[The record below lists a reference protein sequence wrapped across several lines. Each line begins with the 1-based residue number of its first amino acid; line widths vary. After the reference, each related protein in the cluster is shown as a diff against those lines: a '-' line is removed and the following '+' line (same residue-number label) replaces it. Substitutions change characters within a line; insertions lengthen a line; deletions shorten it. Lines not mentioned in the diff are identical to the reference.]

1 MLHHSIPPSER
12 HAPWSWVFSTHAER
26 LAADGFASTDVNKL
40 AWQASDNTAWALI
53 SHSPVVWVQLG
64 GSGSGGGW
72 TPTLYKSDPTT
83 PCLLKTG
90 AQTLAIKAGTVV
102 KVGASTIPFPT
113 QTNVS
118 LPTLAGGE
126 DYSVWVRPDGVAVAV
141 ADPYPTPAAPPVTG
155 AVKIG
160 GFHYGLVAPGTTVAG
175 GSFATTGT
183 GMIWTQGDVD
193 KIAGINEWSLWDL
206 TYRPRSDPRGMA
218 CIQDGSGRGLF
229 WVDLYFCS
237 TDHISNGTS
246 RYNTAVASGT
256 VLPRIPLMFGGS
268 GPNNYSRLSWYEAN
282 EIAISH
288 RKRLM
293 SYEEFAAAAFGTT
306 EGQSLGGA
314 ASTIPTTTR
323 QPGYTSKWG
332 IEQVTG
338 NHWTFGADGATTAS
352 GSGWVSG
359 PGRGNTFWT
368 PYIIGLGGSRGDSTN
383 SGSRC
388 ASFSTA
394 ITTSIWSIGLRC
406 AADHFDGGAI

>member
-12 HAPWSWVFSTHAER
+12 HAPWSWVFSTQAER
-26 LAADGFASTDVNKL
+26 TAATGFTVDDVNKL
-40 AWQASDNTAWALI
+40 AWQVSDNTAWALT
-53 SHSPVVWVQLG
+53 SHSPAVWVQLG
-64 GSGSGGGW
+64 GSGSGSGGW

-113 QTNVS
+113 QTAVTMPA
-118 LPTLAGGE
+118 LTAGE
-126 DYSVWVRPDGVAVAV
+126 DYSVWVRPDGAAVAV
-141 ADPYPTPAAPPVTG
+141 ADPYPTPASPPVAG

-160 GFHYGLVAPGTTVAG
+160 GFHYGLVAPGTTPAG

-183 GMIWTQGDVD
+183 GMIWAQGDVD

-206 TYRPRSDPRGMA
+206 THRPRSDPRGMT
-218 CIQDGSGRGLF
+218 CIKDGSGRGLF

-237 TDHISNGTS
+237 PDHISNGTS
-246 RYNTAVASGT
+246 RYNTAVASHT

-268 GPNNYSRLSWYEAN
+268 GADNYSRLSWYEAN

-293 SYEEFAAAAFGTT
+293 SYEEFAAAAFGVT

-314 ASTIPTTTR
+314 SSTIPATAR
-323 QPGYTSKWG
+323 QAGYTSKWG
-332 IEQVTG
+332 GEQMTG
-338 NHWTFGADGATTAS
+338 HHWTFGNVAHGVAGRAWVTGAN
-352 GSGWVSG
+352 
-359 PGRGNTFWT
+359 RGQARGT
-368 PYIIGLGGSRGDSTN
+368 PYAVLFGGNRIDAAS

-388 ASFSTA
+388 SN
-394 ITTSIWSIGLRC
+394 WSVSAWNSNWYFGLRC
-406 AADHFDGGAI
+406 AADHFDGGAF